1 MNSDLSQE
9 LLDVV
14 DENDRVIGAR
24 TRGEIHARGLMHR
37 ATHILVFNSQGELFL
52 QKRSM
57 SKDENPGLWDTSAA
71 GHVNSGED
79 YLTCAVRELDE
90 ELGISGDVSLKLLF
104 RLPVSSLTGMEHST
118 VYACQYDGP
127 LKLQAEEIDEGL
139 WVSPQAMSQRV
150 KDSDPSLTDGAK
162 LIWKWYCSRY
172 GPFPWG
178 DIQPGSPRYQD

>member
-9 LLDVV
+9 LLYVV

-57 SKDENPGLWDTSAA
+57 SKDENPGLWDPSAA

-79 YLTCAVRELDE
+79 YATFAVR
-90 ELGISGDVSLKLLF
+90 
-104 RLPVSSLTGMEHST
+104 
-118 VYACQYDGP
+118 
-127 LKLQAEEIDEGL
+127 
-139 WVSPQAMSQRV
+139 
-150 KDSDPSLTDGAK
+150 
-162 LIWKWYCSRY
+162 
-172 GPFPWG
+172 
-178 DIQPGSPRYQD
+178 